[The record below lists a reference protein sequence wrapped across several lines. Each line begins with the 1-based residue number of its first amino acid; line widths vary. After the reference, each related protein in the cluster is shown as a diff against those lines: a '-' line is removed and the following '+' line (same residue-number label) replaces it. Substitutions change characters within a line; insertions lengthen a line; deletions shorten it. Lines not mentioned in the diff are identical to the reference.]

1 MSHSCIH
8 QMSHLFLFSPS
19 SAQSSKPSIFIVTFY
34 DRSFSSTAAASL
46 LLRPFFAFLTVF
58 LHNCSAMR
66 ELLPFLAPRFFQPL
80 PIVIFL
86 HFSYHDCVGV
96 AFKLL
101 HKKRSFRIIR
111 GRQREPKSDPCA
123 RLQTQEM

>member
-1 MSHSCIH
+1 
-8 QMSHLFLFSPS
+8 
-19 SAQSSKPSIFIVTFY
+19 
-34 DRSFSSTAAASL
+34 

-123 RLQTQEM
+123 RLQTQEMWRWWLLSAVVSFPTVYSNGTKKTAFLPLFSKKCQFYFAIGSNRE